1 MPGVLVLS
9 RVEEDQGFKVM
20 LTYTISSRHPGRRR
34 LLKKRETGLAKLA
47 LAIIPAI

>member
-20 LTYTISSRHPGRRR
+20 LIYTISSRHQVSSWEKEVAEEERDW
-34 LLKKRETGLAKLA
+34 AC
-47 LAIIPAI
+47 